1 MAALAL
7 FILGGK
13 DRVMPFSNVTDT
25 GRWSLLA
32 SRPITKSFALR
43 AELASLFIRP
53 GDVVCDLGAG
63 AQPLKSFLPRNT
75 GYIPVDCVGTIP
87 GTHIADFN
95 CPDFTLPAAPFNV
108 IAALGLFAYIADL
121 EGFMTRLAIECE
133 GKFIIF
139 SYDFW
144 KMTKRYRSKDQVH
157 NAIEELEGGVAFF
170 SKYVQELTT
179 AAIMRRRVL
188 FTGVLGQCTAQ
199 TLRRRSASEIILKH
213 MRPAEY
219 FFVKGLGRSIAPRWA
234 A

>member
-1 MAALAL
+1 
-7 FILGGK
+7 
-13 DRVMPFSNVTDT
+13 
-25 GRWSLLA
+25 LLA
-32 SRPITKSFALR
+32 SRPITKSFAIR
-43 AELASLFIRP
+43 AELASLFVRP

-75 GYIPVDCVGTIP
+75 EYIPVDCVDTIA

-108 IAALGLFAYIADL
+108 IVALGLFAYVIDL
-121 EGFMTRLAIECE
+121 EAFMARLATECE

-144 KMTKRYRSKDQVH
+144 KMTKRYRNKDQVH
-157 NAIEELEGGVAFF
+157 NAFDELEGGMAFF
-170 SKYVQELTT
+170 SKYVRTLTP

-188 FTGVLGQCTAQ
+188 FTGVLGAGASR
-199 TLRRRSASEIILKH
+199 TLSRRSASEIILKH

-219 FFVKGLGRSIAPRWA
+219 FFVKGLGRCIAPRWA